1 MSDMCSPAPLS
12 LWPEE
17 ASPEEDEEEGTAL
30 LQQMAEEDEEI
41 DLYNE
46 ETFGLDLESGGEEED
61 PTDLLLFCGDLDTSV
76 PSLPPQPPPQTPPP
90 PPRPPTMARPAVILQ
105 RQPSAGLRWLRQGR
119 RDGGRRVVFEDP
131 AVVRTVEGRPSL
143 QSLDSAIVDSGV
155 SSSWED
161 DETSEAALRLLSP
174 YGSRAPASI
183 LQDKAI
189 VSVIDRPNHPRIP
202 PTTLNFLS
210 PMSGRFSAYSPG
222 AKRVPP
228 GHLSPRALGQRYL
241 SQSRGFPSP
250 SSPNI
255 RTPPRPF
262 NPKMM
267 LRFGALSP
275 GPGPAPFFSP
285 PAKPPQRFRI
295 PGHVTQLHPQHRRI
309 LSQRQQRS
317 QRRATDSR
325 WDPYSHIMTLK
336 EKEWVIRLQMIQL
349 QSENPHLDDYYYQV
363 SKWCGDAPPPPHVHC
378 SPSVQCTGRV
388 QGGPCCPRTVRL
400 GALCQEYYQRLE
412 NKLAEEELLGDR
424 GKREPPKLT
433 TPYVTKTDSYQPVV
447 HIEGSLGQVAVSTC
461 FSPRRAIDAVHAHTH
476 EEELKDTRQQRLS
489 ILHDIEK
496 MYMVMLELEE
506 GQRKAS
512 LLPEDERLRL
522 REQRER
528 RVHRIY
534 TQLRQ
539 PGAHE
544 LSEEFLPYLLVAK
557 GKRLVSRLLP
567 YLSHDSAL
575 QVLRAVTTHLPVLMA
590 RDSTGPDEVRAH
602 SRPVGCSRSVG
613 ALVRTNLL
621 SQSLPVLYPSL
632 CQVIGGLSFTQLIRV
647 LKEFTA
653 ALPDSKETRLYLA
666 CKNKFGISL
675 LYALLSQGERLLS
688 SDTPM
693 EPSIGDF
700 ESWTDIVFQVAR
712 QLSQCSL
719 VEPLLLPSNLLSLF
733 CRYLDKQTVH
743 QLEESVERST
753 AGCPAI
759 PS

>member
-1 MSDMCSPAPLS
+1 MSLQLADSTDMCSPAPLS

-349 QSENPHLDDYYYQV
+349 QSENPHLDDYYYQ
-363 SKWCGDAPPPPHVHC
+363 
-378 SPSVQCTGRV
+378 
-388 QGGPCCPRTVRL
+388 
-400 GALCQEYYQRLE
+400 EYYQRLE

-590 RDSTGPDEVRAH
+590 RDSTGPDE
-602 SRPVGCSRSVG
+602 
-613 ALVRTNLL
+613 
-621 SQSLPVLYPSL
+621 SLPVLYPSL